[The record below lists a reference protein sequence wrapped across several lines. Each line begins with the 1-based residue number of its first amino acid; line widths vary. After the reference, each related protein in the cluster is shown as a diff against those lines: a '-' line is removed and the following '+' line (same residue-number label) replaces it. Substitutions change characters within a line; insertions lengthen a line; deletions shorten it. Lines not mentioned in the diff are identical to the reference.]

1 MAVHN
6 RFKPRTAPMS
16 VENQDVIQTSETPQ
30 ENVGGESNQLDQSIR
45 DQLNYAFSNEVELPA
60 KEAEQV
66 NPEVKPEEQNQ
77 EITPTV
83 FNETEFLREFNVESK
98 DAIKAALAELNELK
112 AKAST
117 PAEFQFASDEA
128 KKLAAAIN
136 SLDLKAVKQ
145 YVDTQA
151 MLADAETLSEAEQL
165 KLYIKMKNPMFD
177 QELVDDEFNELYTVK
192 NEDDFDDPIALRKAK
207 VKVQQ
212 RMMNDTA
219 QAKEFFAQHKQ
230 SIKLPEIQSI
240 QPTVDAEYEA
250 YKASTAQ
257 STETYQKVI
266 VPTITALKESDLGLN
281 VKISDP
287 QNQLDFAV
295 SVAPDKSDLE
305 FAKSNALNFEGFL
318 ETFWKDGKLDGQRLA
333 RLILLDKKADSYFQ
347 SAARQGAMAE
357 RKRVIERETGVVTT
371 QRDTN
376 VSTGEKTELQKRMEY
391 ALSGF

>member
-60 KEAEQV
+60 KETEQA

-77 EITPTV
+77 EVTPTV
-83 FNETEFLREFNVESK
+83 FNETEFLKEFNVESK

-112 AKAST
+112 AKATT